1 MVVYLKT
8 FVIIVEFLLW
18 IYACCF
24 LINGHGVMY
33 VGLEGQAGRLTDCLL
48 ARLFFVFV
56 FAFAI

>member
-18 IYACCF
+18 IYACC

-33 VGLEGQAGRLTDCLL
+33 AGLERQADWL